1 MLTNCATSASDKAEL
16 VAMTTL
22 ALHNLVRSKSR
33 ESSTPQGSVDEI
45 QRNGSLLQG
54 ELHGNYITN
63 LDRVAVRKQLEC
75 QKKFKHY
82 YCCMSLY
89 LHEFLGI

>member
-1 MLTNCATSASDKAEL
+1 MLTNCATSTSDKAEL

-22 ALHNLVRSKSR
+22 ALHNLVRSESR

-54 ELHGNYITN
+54 E
-63 LDRVAVRKQLEC
+63 
-75 QKKFKHY
+75 
-82 YCCMSLY
+82 
-89 LHEFLGI
+89 